1 MRERQA
7 FYAFNRGMVSPL
19 GLARIDQKRISM
31 SAEVMT
37 NWIARVLGS
46 MALRPGLGYIGA
58 TSSNAAARFVPF
70 VFGTSDTS
78 LVEFTNAIMRVWI
91 NDVLLTRVAV
101 ATAITNGTFSG
112 NITGWTDG
120 SDVGASISWDTGNF
134 MKLTGTGTAHAIGY
148 QAVTVAAG
156 DQAKENG
163 LHITIQRGPVT
174 LKIGTSLGDDS
185 LVNQTVLDTGVHS
198 IAFTPNTATFYVQF
212 ISAAA
217 YKVQVA
223 SCVVESAGVVTI
235 TSPYLTADLSS
246 IRYDQSGDIVFVA
259 GGETAYQQRK
269 IERRGTRPGARSWSL
284 CLYHTDDGPF
294 MAPNVGPITLTAAN
308 LTGDTTITASDA
320 VFSVSHLNGI
330 FSMTNQVAGVS
341 ASITGDNSFSTGLKV
356 TGVGAG
362 RSIEITITGTWV
374 ATVVLQSAP
383 DNSTWADV
391 PGEIWNGNVA
401 GPYLDGLDGQTMF
414 YRIGVKTSG
423 FTSGTVQAALTFTS
437 GTITG
442 VLRITAFTSSKSVSA
457 QILSDIGSTSATA
470 QWSEGSWST
479 VRGWPTAVRFHEGR
493 LWWSGHN
500 GVFGSVSDNYYS
512 YNQEVIGDAG
522 PINRTIG
529 SGPVDSINWLLSLQR
544 MVIGA
549 QGAEIS
555 ARSSAIDSPLTPT
568 DFALRTCS
576 TQGSASVD
584 PVKVDLDGIFVDRT
598 STRVYKLSFD
608 LRNYLSP
615 DYSSTDLTAIIPEL
629 GLPGIIRMAV
639 QRKPDTRIH
648 CVRSDGTVMLL
659 IFDTI
664 EDVTCWS
671 LQTSTGGGGLIEDA
685 VVLPGAVGSTED
697 QVYYVVNRTINGST
711 VRYLEK
717 WAKETECRGGTL
729 NKQADAFVTYT
740 GAAVKVITGLSHLEA
755 ASVIVWGDGA
765 DFSPTT
771 SGVQR
776 TYTVSGGSITLDT
789 AVSNAVIGLPYI
801 AQWQSAKLGIQPSAI
816 NPTLN
821 QQKRINHVGVVATFF
836 HPKGIQFGPDFSHLD
851 NMPTIE
857 SGAVVSS
864 TAIRTDYEEQEIPF
878 DGPWTTDARL
888 CLQAQAPRPITLLA
902 AVVNM
907 ETVS

>member
-1 MRERQA
+1 MRQRQA
-7 FYAFNRGMVSPL
+7 FYAFNRGIVSPL
-19 GLARIDQKRISM
+19 GLARVDQKRIAM

-37 NWIARVLGS
+37 NWVARVLGS

-58 TSSNAAARFVPF
+58 TNANAAARFVPF
-70 VFGTSDTS
+70 VFGTTDTS
-78 LVEFTNAIMRVWI
+78 LVEFTDSTMRVWI
-91 NDVLLTRVAV
+91 NDVLLSRSSV
-101 ATAITNGTFSG
+101 ATTVTNGTFSG
-112 NITGWTDG
+112 NINNWTDS
-120 SDVGASISWDTGNF
+120 SDSGGAIAYDAPY
-134 MKLTGTGTAHAIGY
+134 MKLTGNGTARAIAS
-148 QAVTVAAG
+148 QAVTVAGG
-156 DQAKENG
+156 DQATEHG
-163 LHITIQRGPVT
+163 LHIVIQRGPVT
-174 LKIGTSLGDDS
+174 FKVGTSLGDGS
-185 LVNQTVLDTGVHS
+185 LVGQTVLDTGVHS
-198 IAFTPNTATFYVQF
+198 LAFTPNAATFYIQF

-217 YKVQVA
+217 YKVQVT

-235 TSPYLTADLSS
+235 ASPYLAADLSS
-246 IRYDQSGDIVFVA
+246 IRYDQSGDIIFLA
-259 GGETAYQQRK
+259 GGATAYQQRK
-269 IERRGTRPGARSWSL
+269 IERRGTRPGARGWSL
-284 CLYHTDDGPF
+284 SIYHADDGPF
-294 MAPNVGPITLTAAN
+294 KAPNVTPSTITASALTGDITLTAS
-308 LTGDTTITASDA
+308 TPVFESSDI
-320 VFSVSHLNGI
+320 STI
-330 FSMTNQVAGVS
+330 FSLTNQVAGVS
-341 ASITGDNSFSTGLKV
+341 KSITAENNFSTGLKV
-356 TGVGAG
+356 TGVGAS

-391 PGEIWNGNVA
+391 PGEIWNGNIA
-401 GPYLDGLDGQTMF
+401 GPYLDGLDGQTMY
-414 YRIGVKTSG
+414 YRIGVKTGG

-442 VLRITAFTSSKSVSA
+442 VARITAFSSSTSVSA
-457 QILSDIGSTSATA
+457 QVLSDIGSTSATA
-470 QWSEGSWST
+470 IWSEGEWGS
-479 VRGWPTAVRFHEGR
+479 VNGWPTAVRFHEGR

-549 QGAEIS
+549 QGAELS
-555 ARSSAIDSPLTPT
+555 ARSSAIDTPLTPT

-584 PVKVDLDGIFVDRT
+584 PVKIDLDGIFVDRT

-615 DYSSTDLTAIIPEL
+615 DYSATDLTAVVPEL
-629 GLPGIIRMAV
+629 GLPGIVRMAV

-648 CVRSDGTVMLL
+648 AIRSDGTVMLA

-664 EDVTCWS
+664 EDVLCW
-671 LQTSTGGGGLIEDA
+671 QNVTSTGASGVIEDV
-685 VVLPGAVGSTED
+685 VVLPGAPGSTED
-697 QVYYVVNRTINGST
+697 QVYYVVNRTVNGST

-717 WAKETECRGGTL
+717 WSKETECRGGTL

-740 GAAVKVITGLSHLEA
+740 GTATTVITGLSHLEG
-755 ASVIVWGDGA
+755 ASVVVWGDGA

-789 AVSNAVIGLPYI
+789 AVSNAVVGLPYM
-801 AQWQSAKLGIQPSAI
+801 AQWESAKLGIQPSAI
-816 NPTLN
+816 DPTLN
-821 QQKRINHVGVVATFF
+821 QQKRVNHVGIVATFF

-851 NMPTIE
+851 DMPTIE
-857 SGAVVSS
+857 SGAPVSS

-902 AVVNM
+902 AVLNM
-907 ETVS
+907 EIVS